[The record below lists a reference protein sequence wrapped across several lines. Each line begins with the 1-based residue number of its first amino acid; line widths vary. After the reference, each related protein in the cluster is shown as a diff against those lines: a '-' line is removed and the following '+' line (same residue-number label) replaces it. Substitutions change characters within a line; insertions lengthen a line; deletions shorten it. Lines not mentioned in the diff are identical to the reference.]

1 MVAVVV
7 LTVVVVA
14 RQIAAVWENARLVAD
29 RTAREAR
36 FRSLVQ
42 HSSDVITVVDGSG
55 ITRYVSPAVRQVF
68 GWNPE
73 DALGKRLVDLVHEE
87 DTGIVTT
94 LLADAGREP
103 GATATGIFRVRH
115 AAGDWRHIETIG
127 TGLLQDP
134 AVRGIVLNT
143 RDVSERTILEAEL
156 THRAYHDPLTGL
168 VNRGRFR
175 LLVEDAL
182 ERAGRDRTTVA
193 VLYLDL
199 DGFKNVNDSLG
210 HSDGD
215 QMLVETA
222 ARLRNATRGGDVVAR
237 LGGDEFAVLL
247 EHVGTDSDAIIIA
260 DRVTNALRRPF
271 KLRGG
276 DIMAGASIG
285 IARGDETA
293 TADDLLRNADVAM
306 YVGKRGQKGNY
317 MVFRPEMYAAVRDR
331 LTLETELRR
340 DIERGN
346 LALAFQPIIDIAAG
360 RVVGVEALVRWPHKQ
375 RGLLPPD
382 EFIPLAEATGLIV
395 PLGRWVLREACRLG
409 ASWRLMLPTGSKF
422 TVAVNISGD
431 QLQNPEITD
440 DLVAALERSGL
451 PPSFL
456 MLEITESTVARDG
469 DAALD
474 RLRTLKSIGVQLAID
489 DFGMGYSS
497 LSSLE
502 RFPIDVLKI
511 DKSFVSHVGA
521 EESRRSL
528 ARMIVALGEALSLKT
543 IAEGVEHPEQA
554 AALSAMGCE
563 LAQGYYYSRPVTP
576 AEITLMIQRGRLA
589 LPDATQRIAERV
601 A

>member
-1 MVAVVV
+1 
-7 LTVVVVA
+7 
-14 RQIAAVWENARLVAD
+14 
-29 RTAREAR
+29 
-36 FRSLVQ
+36 
-42 HSSDVITVVDGSG
+42 
-55 ITRYVSPAVRQVF
+55 
-68 GWNPE
+68 
-73 DALGKRLVDLVHEE
+73 
-87 DTGIVTT
+87 
-94 LLADAGREP
+94 
-103 GATATGIFRVRH
+103 
-115 AAGDWRHIETIG
+115 
-127 TGLLQDP
+127 
-134 AVRGIVLNT
+134 VRGIVLNT

-175 LLVEDAL
+175 LLIEDAL
-182 ERAGRDRTTVA
+182 ERAGGDRTNVA

-199 DGFKNVNDSLG
+199 DGFKDVNDSFG

-215 QMLVETA
+215 QMLMETG

-247 EHVGTDSDAIIIA
+247 EHVGTDGDAIIIA
-260 DRVTNALRRPF
+260 ERVTNALRRPF

-276 DIMAGASIG
+276 DIVVGASIG
-285 IARGDETA
+285 IARGDATA

-317 MVFRPEMYAAVRDR
+317 MVFRPEMYAAVRER
-331 LTLETELRR
+331 LTLEADLRR

-346 LALAFQPIIDIAAG
+346 LTLAFQPIIDILTE
-360 RVVGVEALVRWPHKQ
+360 RVVGVEALVRWPHEH
-375 RGLLPPD
+375 RGLLQPN

-409 ASWRLMLPTGSKF
+409 AAWRLMLPTGSRF

-431 QLQNPEITD
+431 QLQNAEITD

-469 DAALD
+469 EAALD

-502 RFPIDVLKI
+502 RFPVDVLKI
-511 DKSFVSHVGA
+511 DKSFVGHVGA

-528 ARMIVALGEALSLKT
+528 ARMIVALGDALSLRT
-543 IAEGVEHPEQA
+543 IAEGVEHAEQA
-554 AALSAMGCE
+554 TALSAMGCE
-563 LAQGYYYSRPVTP
+563 MAQGFFYSRPVTP
-576 AEITLMIQRGRLA
+576 AEITLMIQRGRFA
-589 LPDATQRIAERV
+589 SPGVASRIGARV